1 MSYIKR
7 KFCLVVSRCN
17 LIDCGWMCI
26 SFGIRIDL
34 DIYLTG
40 KKKISF
46 QFYLLYICAISFNH
60 ILPEICFSNN
70 LSLSW
75 KQRNAYIFKK
85 YEFSPVHIVSP
96 RAVSKSFP
104 YNLDIKSQTK
114 VCVPWDLYRTL
125 TSNGQFICVLVI
137 EGNSFNCVLFFP
149 QSQVKNQEAW
159 VRSV

>member
-1 MSYIKR
+1 
-7 KFCLVVSRCN
+7 
-17 LIDCGWMCI
+17 MCI

-40 KKKISF
+40 KKKNIFSILF
-46 QFYLLYICAISFNH
+46 IVSVCAIAFNY
-60 ILPEICFSNN
+60 ILPEICFDNN

-96 RAVSKSFP
+96 IAVSKSFP
-104 YNLDIKSQTK
+104 YNLDKESNKSMCTVRLVSHIDIKWT
-114 VCVPWDLYRTL
+114 VIYVP
-125 TSNGQFICVLVI
+125 VI

-159 VRSV
+159 VCSV

>member
-1 MSYIKR
+1 
-7 KFCLVVSRCN
+7 
-17 LIDCGWMCI
+17 MCI
-26 SFGIRIDL
+26 SFGIKIDL

-40 KKKISF
+40 KKKHF
-46 QFYLLYICAISFNH
+46 LNFNFLYVCAIAFNY
-60 ILPEICFSNN
+60 ILPEIWFDNN

-96 RAVSKSFP
+96 IAVSKSFP
-104 YNLDIKSQTK
+104 YNLDIKSH
-114 VCVPWDLYRTL
+114 
-125 TSNGQFICVLVI
+125 SNKSMCTVRLVSHIDIKWTVIYVLVI
-137 EGNSFNCVLFFP
+137 EVLCLVLP